1 MTSNLTLIIADDR
14 SCRKK
19 NCHKVKINPFFK
31 KLSELFPDREFMI
44 YDDSG
49 QGKGPFIYYP
59 WYVEWNEY
67 KNGEKIGLQMRKN
80 KNITKQEIIKI
91 KEKFKKLPQRKHV
104 DMIKKFIIINGYL
117 ESLLDNNQHMLDV
130 ESFSHV
136 LGNIE
141 YNMEFIEDELYDN
154 ISEYYPELIKKNK

>member
-1 MTSNLTLIIADDR
+1 MTSNLTLIIADDL

-31 KLSELFPDREFMI
+31 KLSELFPDREFII

-59 WYVEWNEY
+59 WYEEWNEY

-104 DMIKKFIIINGYL
+104 DMINKFIMINGFL
-117 ESLLDNNQHMLDV
+117 ESLLIDWQSMLDV

-136 LGNIE
+136 LGDIE
-141 YNMEFIEDELYDN
+141 YNMEFIEDELYDH
-154 ISEYYPELIKKNK
+154 ILDYDPELIKKNK